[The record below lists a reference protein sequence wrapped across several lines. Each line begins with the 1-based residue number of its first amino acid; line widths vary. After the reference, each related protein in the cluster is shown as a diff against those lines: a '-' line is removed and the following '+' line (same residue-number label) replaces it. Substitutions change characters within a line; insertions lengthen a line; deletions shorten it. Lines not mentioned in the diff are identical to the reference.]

1 MYLRGGEKT
10 KGKLAFG
17 LLVLFTVVLVSAGA
31 TSSGAQGVM
40 AGVQAGNYFTY
51 KVNSASSSSTLY
63 GIDDFTETVT
73 QVNETL
79 GYHVVWYTELLHF
92 SNGSK
97 ETNSGSVILENGGNM
112 ETTDTAQEG
121 LFFSA
126 NLQVGDP
133 ITSVSTF
140 RIDETLSVNGR
151 PTNHASGDLN
161 YSLSNTTTITDTYE
175 YYIDQVTGAVVNE
188 TVSEAVTGQPTT
200 SYSFSLIATNVWNVL
215 PEFSPM
221 ALTLIMLLLT
231 ASAAII
237 VSRRK
242 AKQPS
247 YNPTTSKE
255 TKEAP
260 NQGKTDHANG
270 VPSFVAQSCAMRINY
285 VWGEDLFYLSSFQN
299 IVCF

>member
-1 MYLRGGEKT
+1 
-10 KGKLAFG
+10 
-17 LLVLFTVVLVSAGA
+17 VLFTVVLVSAGA
-31 TSSGAQGVM
+31 SSIRAQGVS

-51 KVNSASSSSTLY
+51 KVIYSSTSSTLY
-63 GIDDFTETVT
+63 GVDNFTETVT

-79 GYHVVWYTELLHF
+79 GYHVVWYSELLRF
-92 SNGSK
+92 SNGAK

-133 ITSVSTF
+133 ITQVSTF
-140 RIDETLSVNGR
+140 RVDETESVNGR
-151 PTNHASGDLN
+151 PTNHASGDFN
-161 YSLSNTTTITDTYE
+161 YSVSNAIITDTYE

-188 TVSEAVTGQPTT
+188 TGSAAVTGQPTN
-200 SYSFSLIATNVWNVL
+200 SYSFSLIATNVWNVI
-215 PEFSPM
+215 PEFSPT
-221 ALTLIMLLLT
+221 ALTLAMLLLT

-247 YNPTTSKE
+247 CNPKTAKE
-255 TKEAP
+255 TK
-260 NQGKTDHANG
+260 HARLI
-270 VPSFVAQSCAMRINY
+270 AT
-285 VWGEDLFYLSSFQN
+285 
-299 IVCF
+299 